1 MIDLYYHFGPNPTK
15 IVLFL
20 EEAKLP
26 YRLIPIDTF
35 KGDQFTP
42 EFTRLN
48 PNNKVPVIIDDGII
62 LFDSSA
68 ILIHLG
74 EKSGQ
79 FYPVATAEER
89 AELLSWLMFAAT
101 GLGPYCGQAVHFR
114 HFAPE
119 PKEYAVNRYLF
130 EARRHYSIL
139 DDRLSGREWIVA
151 DQYSI
156 VDMAVWGWTRNIDFI
171 LGAEARQ
178 DYPSLMAFVDRISE
192 RPAAQIAASLRDSG
206 AFKQSYDQEAH
217 SHMYRH
223 GGTQ

>member
-20 EEAKLP
+20 EEAGLP
-26 YRLIPIDTF
+26 YKLVPVDTF

-48 PNNKVPVIIDDGII
+48 PNNKVPVIVDDGIVV
-62 LFDSSA
+62 FDSSA

-79 FYPVATAEER
+79 FYPVGTAEER
-89 AELLSWLMFAAT
+89 AELRSWLMFAAT

-119 PKEYAVNRYLF
+119 PKDYAVNRYMF
-130 EARRHYSIL
+130 EARRHYAIL
-139 DDRLSGREWIVA
+139 DDRLSEREWIVNG
-151 DQYSI
+151 QYSI

-171 LGAEARQ
+171 LGADARQ
-178 DYPSLMAFVDRISE
+178 EYPSLMAFVDRISE
-192 RPAAQIAASLRDSG
+192 RPAAKVAASLRDSG
-206 AFKQSYDQEAH
+206 VFKQSYDQEAH
-217 SHMYRH
+217 DHMYRH